1 MARLLAIIHRIEDGV
16 LALLLTGMILLASGQ
31 ILLRDMLEAGF
42 VWADPVTRVMVLWVG
57 LMGALAASRE
67 DKQIAIDVLSRFLA
81 PRSQAAT
88 KALTSLFTA
97 GICAVIAYHAARFV
111 ALEREAG
118 VAAFGSLPSWTLE
131 LVIPFSFGLMALRY
145 LLLTAR
151 HGRAVFAPGGAS

>member
-1 MARLLAIIHRIEDGV
+1 MARVLTIIHRIEDGV

-31 ILLRDMLEAGF
+31 ILLRNLLEAGF

-81 PRSQAAT
+81 PKPRAAA

-97 GICAVIAYHAARFV
+97 GVCAIIAYHAARFV

-118 VAAFGSLPSWTLE
+118 AAAFSAIPTWSLE
-131 LVIPFSFGLMALRY
+131 LVIPFAFGLMALR
-145 LLLTAR
+145 TR
-151 HGRAVFAPGGAS
+151 